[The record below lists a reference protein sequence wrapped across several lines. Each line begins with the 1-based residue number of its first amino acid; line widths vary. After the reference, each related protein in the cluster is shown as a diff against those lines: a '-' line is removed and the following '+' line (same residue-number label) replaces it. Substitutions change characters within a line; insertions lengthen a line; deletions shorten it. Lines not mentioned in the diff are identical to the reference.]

1 MMNSDRFEKGL
12 TDPGVAVDQI
22 DYVMCTHLHVDHV
35 GSNTRLENSRWVPTF
50 PKAKYIFAD
59 RKLAYW
65 TRKKQDRGRC
75 APVRLP
81 YVSYPAGRRQ
91 PVANLYGK
99 NDPSSAPG
107 SQTPCSLSLPPGAR
121 W

>member
-22 DYVMCTHLHVDHV
+22 DYVMCTHLH
-35 GSNTRLENSRWVPTF
+35 LENSRWVPTF

-65 TRKKQDRGRC
+65 PSGLPSYIK
-75 APVRLP
+75 PVQIRL
-81 YVSYPAGRRQ
+81 
-91 PVANLYGK
+91 
-99 NDPSSAPG
+99 
-107 SQTPCSLSLPPGAR
+107 
-121 W
+121 